1 MLPLLGNKLFQW
13 IWALYISSLDPSLI
27 NAPNVDQW
35 NKPSWVYWMV
45 FLSLNDATN
54 CGNNEKG
61 GTVGEKFN
69 GIYFRKRVGD

>member
-1 MLPLLGNKLFQW
+1 MHQM
-13 IWALYISSLDPSLI
+13 LI
-27 NAPNVDQW
+27 NETNQAECIGW
-35 NKPSWVYWMV
+35 F